1 MPETDQYFRQMVSW
15 ALNNRE
21 EPIKKLLV
29 CDMQPSIQSLI
40 PKFEAIFRPIE
51 TKTYDEGFN
60 KNFVDFLK
68 EKI

>member
-1 MPETDQYFRQMVSW
+1 MVSW

-29 CDMQPSIQSLI
+29 CDRQLSIQSLI

-51 TKTYDEGFN
+51 TKIYDEGFS

-68 EKI
+68 ENI